1 MSLVTKMNTQE
12 SALQHKTIV
21 KKNEDL
27 IPAFDMLL
35 KEGHTVT
42 FVVKGYSMRPFLEHL
57 RDEAKLE
64 SPAGK
69 KIKCGD
75 VVLAE
80 VLPRTYVLHRVESI
94 VDGIFT
100 LRGDGNVYGREQC
113 REGDIIA
120 IATEFYR
127 KGRKRPDKT
136 TGLKWRAYSA
146 LWPSSSLLRRIILGL
161 QRRLWIPLFRKKDNN
176 TSSK

>member
-1 MSLVTKMNTQE
+1 MNTQE

-120 IATEFYR
+120 IATEF
-127 KGRKRPDKT
+127 
-136 TGLKWRAYSA
+136 
-146 LWPSSSLLRRIILGL
+146 WPSSPLLRRIILGL